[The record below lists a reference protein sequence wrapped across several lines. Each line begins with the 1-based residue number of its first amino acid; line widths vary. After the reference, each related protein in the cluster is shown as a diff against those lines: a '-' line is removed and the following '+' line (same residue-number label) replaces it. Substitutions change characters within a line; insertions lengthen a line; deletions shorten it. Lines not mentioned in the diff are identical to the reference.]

1 MKGTNTRKSLSKTSC
16 DFLCPTAVVSFSGE
30 AEWVLFY
37 FAGTIQQ
44 MPGGHR
50 GISGSLSA

>member
-44 MPGGHR
+44 MPGGHG